1 MRMIEVSEKQ
11 LLALKAVVHGCNTN
25 KRLVGASYMK
35 NIRSEKPEMISY
47 YEAIKTVD
55 EMLSQHTI
63 EAEPVV
69 HGRWETFLDEDWG
82 GNTTYLH
89 GHKKCGYVVRSCLE
103 KGTPYC
109 PNCGA
114 KMDGGADDATD

>member
-1 MRMIEVSEKQ
+1 MRLIEVSEKQ

-25 KRLVGASYMK
+25 KRLVMASYMS

-55 EMLSQHTI
+55 EMLSQPTI
-63 EAEPVV
+63 EAEPVR
-69 HGRWETFLDEDWG
+69 HGRWRIETDDEEP
-82 GNTTYLH
+82 NPMF
-89 GHKKCGYVVRSCLE
+89 KVVECSNCRLKNSQP
-103 KGTPYC
+103 KPYC

-114 KMDGGADDATD
+114 KMGGDQNGA

>member
-1 MRMIEVSEKQ
+1 MRLIEVSDKQ

-63 EAEPVV
+63 EAEPVR
-69 HGRWETFLDEDWG
+69 HGEWRIFRDGCVLLAECSE
-82 GNTTYLH
+82 
-89 GHKKCGYVVRSCLE
+89 CGTVQS
-103 KGTPYC
+103 GIAAAQWDYC
-109 PNCGA
+109 PMCGCR
-114 KMDGGADDATD
+114 MDGGADHAN

>member
-1 MRMIEVSEKQ
+1 MRLIEVSDKQ
-11 LLALKAVVHGCNTN
+11 LLALKAVVHGCNIN

-55 EMLSQHTI
+55 EMLSQPTI

-69 HGRWETFLDEDWG
+69 HGRWVKRP
-82 GNTTYLH
+82 NTKGQVYCSE
-89 GHKKCGYVVRSCLE
+89 CGTLE
-103 KGTPYC
+103 EITDNNFKSKRC

-114 KMDGGADDATD
+114 KMDGGADNERS